1 MNQHPDY
8 LLNKIKSP
16 ADLKQLSLA
25 QMQQLAEEIRTLI
38 IEKDS
43 VTGGHLG
50 PEDRKSVV

>member
-38 IEKDS
+38 I
-43 VTGGHLG
+43 
-50 PEDRKSVV
+50 